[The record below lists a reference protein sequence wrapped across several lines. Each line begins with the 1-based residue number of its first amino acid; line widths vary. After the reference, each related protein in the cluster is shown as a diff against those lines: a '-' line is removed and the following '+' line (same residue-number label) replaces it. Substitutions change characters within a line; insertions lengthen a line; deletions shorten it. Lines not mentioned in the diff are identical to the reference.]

1 MKEQTTLKKLATML
15 NLSIA
20 TVSRALKDHPDISAE
35 TKKRVKELAETIDY
49 NPNPYAINLR
59 TSSSKELAIIVPVL
73 SNYFY
78 HTFVSSVEEEARRY
92 GYSVTIYRS
101 SDEPS
106 IEAETLQRCR
116 QKRMDGIFVAI
127 TSNTSDIAPFR
138 KLESLGIPIVFFDK
152 VPEENIYNKA
162 CVADR
167 QAAVLAA
174 EALIRKD
181 KKRVLCIFGNPNMSI
196 TRTRLEGF
204 SSTFLEQAPASQLE
218 IVYANSADA
227 SEQFALKA
235 LSETQPPEAI
245 FCMSDETLVGAMKA
259 IQRKGL
265 KFPTE
270 IGIIAISDGFI
281 PQFYFPEITYAET
294 SGFKLG
300 KLAFSRMIACLSG
313 STFAQTLTAE
323 SILIDG
329 GSL

>member
-1 MKEQTTLKKLATML
+1 ML
-15 NLSIA
+15 HLSIA

-59 TSSSKELAIIVPVL
+59 NSNSKELAIIVPVL

-78 HTFVSSVEEEARRY
+78 HSFVSSVEEEARKY
-92 GYSVTIYRS
+92 GYSITIYRS
-101 SDEPS
+101 GNDPAQELE
-106 IEAETLQRCR
+106 ILKKCR
-116 QKRMDGIFVAI
+116 QKHTNGIFVAI
-127 TSNTSDIAPFR
+127 TTSTSDITPFR
-138 KLESLGIPIVFFDK
+138 KIESMGIPVVFFDK
-152 VPEENIYNKA
+152 VPEEKSCNRA
-162 CVADR
+162 CVADE

-174 EALIRKD
+174 EAIIAKG
-181 KKRVLCIFGNPNMSI
+181 KNEVLCIFGNGNMSI
-196 TRTRLEGF
+196 TRTRLLGF
-204 SSTFLEQAPASQLE
+204 TETFKQKAPATHLE
-218 IVYANSADA
+218 IGYAENS
-227 SEQFALKA
+227 SEAEQITLAAFEANAKL
-235 LSETQPPEAI
+235 QAI

-265 KFPTE
+265 KFPQD
-270 IGIIAISDGFI
+270 IGIVAISDGFI
-281 PQFYFPEITYAET
+281 PQLYFPEITYAET